1 MIYIFLRVAAV
12 PLFLVGYLLFQLL
25 VKKKTFADIQT
36 DILYVLFFSV
46 VYLGLYYFVT
56 H

>member
-12 PLFLVGYLLFQLL
+12 PLFLVGYLLYQLFI
-25 VKKKTFADIQT
+25 KKKKFVDIQT
-36 DILYVLFFSV
+36 DILYVSFFFAVYIGLF
-46 VYLGLYYFVT
+46 YFLS